1 MTILMTKAKDEG
13 GLDYN
18 GVGGDGDKSTRP
30 LSCYLVSPTLEI
42 PALPLPKV
50 MEWLIFINLLLDSK
64 YYQIP

>member
-1 MTILMTKAKDEG
+1 MRLLKAKDEG

-18 GVGGDGDKSTRP
+18 IVGRDGAESTRP
-30 LSCYLVSPTLEI
+30 FSCYLVSPTLEI

-50 MEWLIFINLLLDSK
+50 MEWFIFVNLLLDSK